1 MNKKKLKVRLIP
13 ILLFKNG
20 LIVKSRNFNMYQ
32 TVGNPFSQVDRY
44 NKWNLDEMIYLNISE
59 KKNIINDTTHQ
70 ITSSTASGMKYLK
83 DKKMNIFEF
92 IRELSKKCFMP
103 LTYGG
108 GINSLEIAR
117 KVLKYGADKICIN
130 SYAFKKKLF
139 ISECAKEFGSQSVVV
154 SIDCKKI
161 NNIHEVFI
169 DNGKTRTGIKVVDW
183 VKKAE
188 SLGAGEIL
196 INSIDKDGAG
206 MGYDYKLCRKVVKNS
221 NIPVI
226 ICGGVG
232 KMEHFAD
239 AFFDIKPHA
248 LSAANIF
255 QFTENSYKEI
265 KNYLKSK
272 KINLR

>member
-103 LTYGG
+103 
-108 GINSLEIAR
+108 
-117 KVLKYGADKICIN
+117 
-130 SYAFKKKLF
+130 F
-139 ISECAKEFGSQSVVV
+139 IRWPEECRA
-154 SIDCKKI
+154 I
-161 NNIHEVFI
+161 
-169 DNGKTRTGIKVVDW
+169 
-183 VKKAE
+183 
-188 SLGAGEIL
+188 
-196 INSIDKDGAG
+196 
-206 MGYDYKLCRKVVKNS
+206 
-221 NIPVI
+221 
-226 ICGGVG
+226 
-232 KMEHFAD
+232 
-239 AFFDIKPHA
+239 
-248 LSAANIF
+248 
-255 QFTENSYKEI
+255 
-265 KNYLKSK
+265 
-272 KINLR
+272 